1 MPRFTDPNHTCRPS
15 DAPRVVDPKSIKR
28 SVDPAVLQ
36 MIDVAKEKGII
47 TTFDR
52 FVAQQPQCQFGYKGL
67 CCRFCFA
74 GPCRIKAEEG
84 PGSRGICGASAWTI
98 VARSVGLMLLTGA
111 ASHSEHASVILE
123 TVHKTA
129 HGKTKD
135 YTIKDPAKLRRV
147 CEKMGVATG
156 GKDDLTLARE
166 LCELAMKDYSRLK
179 GEGYSTWV
187 QKTATQGR
195 IEKFFN
201 CDIMP
206 SGVYNVISELVSQAH
221 VGMDNDPV
229 NLIFS
234 ALRVALGDYVGMHVG
249 TDFSDILFGTPQPIA
264 SEANFGVIDPDKVN
278 IALYGHNP
286 VLSELICDAADAMQD
301 EAKAAGAKGIQL
313 MGICCTGNE
322 VIMRRGVPI
331 VTSYASAEM
340 PILTGVMDAY
350 VVDVQCIMPSIR
362 TVAECYHTRIIT
374 TTPIAKIPGSYH
386 IDFQAENALDN
397 ARTAVRYAIEAFKN
411 RDKSKMVAIPKDKHK
426 VIAGWSLEA
435 LYDLFAS
442 VNPDNPVSVLTD
454 AILAGEI
461 KGVAMLAGCNNLK
474 RPQDDSHLTIARE
487 MIKNDVFT
495 IGTGCVM
502 QGCARAGLLAPE
514 AMEYAGEGLKKFL
527 ARISEK
533 ADLKVGL
540 PPIFHMGSCVD
551 NTRCSDLL
559 MDMANQLGVDTPKV
573 PWIASA
579 PEGMSGKAV
588 SIGCWCVAM
597 GMPVHVGAMP
607 PLEGSDLI
615 YSIVTQVASDVYGGY
630 FIFEMDPAVAAQKM
644 LSALQYRTWK
654 MGIHRAAAENFET
667 GLCQNY

>member
-1 MPRFTDPNHTCRPS
+1 
-15 DAPRVVDPKSIKR
+15 
-28 SVDPAVLQ
+28 
-36 MIDVAKEKGII
+36 
-47 TTFDR
+47 
-52 FVAQQPQCQFGYKGL
+52 
-67 CCRFCFA
+67 
-74 GPCRIKAEEG
+74 
-84 PGSRGICGASAWTI
+84 
-98 VARSVGLMLLTGA
+98 
-111 ASHSEHASVILE
+111 
-123 TVHKTA
+123 
-129 HGKTKD
+129 
-135 YTIKDPAKLRRV
+135 
-147 CEKMGVATG
+147 
-156 GKDDLTLARE
+156 
-166 LCELAMKDYSRLK
+166 
-179 GEGYSTWV
+179 
-187 QKTATQGR
+187 
-195 IEKFFN
+195 
-201 CDIMP
+201 MP
-206 SGVYNVISELVSQAH
+206 SGVYNVISELVTQAH

-229 NLIFS
+229 NLIFA

-374 TTPIAKIPGSYH
+374 TAPIAKIPGSYH

-397 ARTAVRYAIEAFKN
+397 ARTAVRYAIEAYKN
-411 RDKSKMVAIPKDKHK
+411 RDKSKMVAIPQDKHK

-435 LYDLFAS
+435 LYELFAS

-533 ADLKVGL
+533 AGLKVGL

-573 PWIASA
+573 PWVASA

-607 PLEGSDLI
+607 PLEGSSLI

-630 FIFEMDPAVAAQKM
+630 FIFEMDPAIAAQKM
-644 LSALQYRTWK
+644 LNALQYRTWK
-654 MGIHRAAAENFET
+654 MSIHRAAAENFET
-667 GLCQNY
+667 ELCQNY